1 MFCIVVYYGHFV
13 GCIGLCIGLFVRV
26 LSLGCSGLSVPVQV
40 TDCKVSSPKWPLVHD
55 PAHSLTVF
63 SLVPV

>member
-1 MFCIVVYYGHFV
+1 MC
-13 GCIGLCIGLFVRV
+13 CIGLCFVRV

-40 TDCKVSSPKWPLVHD
+40 TDCKDVLVSEMTYD

-63 SLVPV
+63 SLMPV

>member
-1 MFCIVVYYGHFV
+1 MGF
-13 GCIGLCIGLFVRV
+13 IGLCFVRV

-40 TDCKVSSPKWPLVHD
+40 TDCKDVSEMTYND

-63 SLVPV
+63 SLIPV